1 MSTIGKKKH
10 HSLENLLI
18 WPAVALG
25 GAAGALL
32 RFGWTAFFPVDYADF
47 PWAIFSENLLGA
59 FLLGWFLAIFSG
71 KKGNSRYIRAFFGT
85 GLIGSFTT
93 FSGIT
98 IDLAEFLQQGMLLMP
113 VVYITLS
120 VLAGLLAA
128 FAGISAG
135 KRTKQI
141 LKEK

>member
-1 MSTIGKKKH
+1 MSSTGGKKH
-10 HSLENLLI
+10 HAFQNFLI

-32 RFGWTAFFPVDYADF
+32 RFSWVTLFPYTNSDF
-47 PWAIFSENLLGA
+47 PWAIFSENILGA
-59 FLLGWFLAIFSG
+59 FLLGWFLAIFTG
-71 KKGNSRYIRAFFGT
+71 KTGNQRYIRAFFGT

-98 IDLAEFLQQGMLLMP
+98 IDLAAFVQQGILLMP

-128 FAGISAG
+128 FAGIFAG
-135 KRTKQI
+135 KRTKTI
-141 LKEK
+141 LKVK